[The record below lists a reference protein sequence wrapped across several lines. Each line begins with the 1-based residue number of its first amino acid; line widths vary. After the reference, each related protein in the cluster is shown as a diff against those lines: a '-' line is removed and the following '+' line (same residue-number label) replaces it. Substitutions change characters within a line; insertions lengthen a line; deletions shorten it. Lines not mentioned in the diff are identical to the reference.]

1 VITYFLVAQL
11 EPKSIEMFQVLP
23 AQLDPLCAFGFLASP
38 LLNLVVAISKEMLVK
53 RLAKAGWHRI
63 ENQHKQPQLEKP
75 GFLDKHSGLAI
86 AALQKIS

>member
-1 VITYFLVAQL
+1 MITYFLVAQL

-23 AQLDPLCAFGFLASP
+23 AQLDPLCAFGSLASP
-38 LLNLVVAISKEMLVK
+38 LLNLVVAISKEMQVK